1 MPIKICFF
9 GDIKIDREIHLC
21 SDALKKLPKELNYK
35 FDLYGNVIH
44 ENYLKKITDNA
55 KNKKITYKGIL
66 SYEKASRVISK
77 YDLAVLTN
85 QINRNSK
92 YTIPG
97 KFWEYLSCGLP
108 IISNNRPSLE
118 AYFKNYDIGWFL
130 KNPREWNFF

>member
-1 MPIKICFF
+1 M
-9 GDIKIDREIHLC
+9 
-21 SDALKKLPKELNYK
+21 
-35 FDLYGNVIH
+35 
-44 ENYLKKITDNA
+44 
-55 KNKKITYKGIL
+55 

-130 KNPREWNFF
+130 KNPREWNFFLRKIINGKEKLFKKKKNSLKLFNMTLENQISSNKE